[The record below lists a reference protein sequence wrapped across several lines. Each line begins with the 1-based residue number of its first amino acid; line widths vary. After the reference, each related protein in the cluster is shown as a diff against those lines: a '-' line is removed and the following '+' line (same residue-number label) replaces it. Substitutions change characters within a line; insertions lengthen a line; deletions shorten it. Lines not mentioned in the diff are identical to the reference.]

1 MLKDK
6 RLRVVLLGASLDNDN
21 MGVNVLAAGAV
32 KCVLSHFPEA
42 EISFFDYAKDP
53 SLHMLKV
60 NGREVMIPKVNI
72 RFSKKV
78 YLPNN
83 IALLLLLAMLMKWI
97 PARGLRPR
105 ILSKNQWLQ
114 HIEEADIVLS
124 IAGGD
129 SFSDIYGLARLL
141 YVSLPQVLAIVMGRR
156 LVLLPQTI
164 GPFKRTFS
172 RVLARYI
179 LRGAD
184 RVYARDSRS
193 LVEAEAFCEGA
204 PSNHKCAFCYDV
216 GFVVDAVAPVR
227 LEELPVQA
235 NSGAPIVGLNVS
247 GLLFNGG
254 YTHNNMFG
262 LQTDYK
268 ALVYGLIDFLI
279 RQKGASVLLVPHVFG
294 PTADSESDSV
304 VCRQIWEA
312 LKDKYGMRLSML
324 RGNYDQSEL
333 KYVIGRCDFFV
344 GSRMHACIAAVSQGV
359 PAVSV
364 AYSDKFVGV
373 MERIGVGSAV
383 ADARCLDEQAIL
395 DVVERTFDLRD
406 EIRRG
411 LHEAMLQVKSTVLR
425 LFNAEN
431 GVRQEGTLV
440 H

>member
-1 MLKDK
+1 M
-6 RLRVVLLGASLDNDN
+6 RVVLLGVSLDNDN

-32 KCVLSHFPEA
+32 KCVLSRFPEA
-42 EISFFDYAKDP
+42 EISFVDYAKDP
-53 SLHMLKV
+53 SLHLLKV
-60 NGREVMIPKVNI
+60 NGREVVIPKVNI

-83 IALLLLLAMLMKWI
+83 IAVLLLLAMLMKWI
-97 PARGLRPR
+97 PARELRR
-105 ILSKNQWLQ
+105 WILSKNDWLQ

-129 SFSDIYGLARLL
+129 SFSDIYGLPRLL
-141 YVSLPQVLAIVMGRR
+141 YVSLPQILVIMMGRR

-164 GPFKRTFS
+164 GPFKRAFS
-172 RVLARYI
+172 RMVARSI
-179 LRGAD
+179 LKGAD

-193 LVEAEAFCEGA
+193 LSVAEALCGGA
-204 PSNHKCAFCYDV
+204 PNRDKCAFCYDV
-216 GFVVDAVAPVR
+216 GFVVDAVAPAR
-227 LEELPVQA
+227 LEELPIQA
-235 NSGAPIVGLNVS
+235 NSGVPIVGLNIS

-268 ALVYGLIDFLI
+268 TLVYELINFLI
-279 RQKGASVLLVPHVFG
+279 RQKGGSVLLVPHVFG

-304 VCRQIWEA
+304 VCRQISEE
-312 LKDKYGMRLSML
+312 LQEKYGMRLSVL
-324 RGNYDQSEL
+324 RGTYDQSEL
-333 KYVIGRCDFFV
+333 KYVIGQCDFFV

-359 PAVSV
+359 PAVAI
-364 AYSDKFVGV
+364 AYSDKFIGV
-373 MERIGVGSAV
+373 MEKIGVGSAV

-395 DVVERTFDLRD
+395 DIVEQTFDQRD

-411 LHEAMLQVKSTVLR
+411 LLETMSRVKSTVLG
-425 LFNAEN
+425 LLEAED
-431 GVRQEGTLV
+431 GVREEGSLV